1 MLGVIANLLIGGLA
15 VMAGSYIIPGVEVRG
30 FLDAIIAA
38 VLIGVV
44 NALVK
49 PILLVLTLPLNLL
62 TLGLFTFVINAV
74 MILLVSALLPGFNVE
89 GFLPA
94 LLLSLVLS
102 IISSVLGGSTKS

>member
-1 MLGVIANLLIGGLA
+1 MLGILANLLVGGLA
-15 VMAGSYIIPGVEVRG
+15 VMAGSYIIPGVQVRG
-30 FLDAIIAA
+30 FFDAIIAA
-38 VLIGVV
+38 LLIGVV

-49 PILLVLTLPLNLL
+49 PVLLLLTLPLNIL
-62 TLGLFTFVINAV
+62 TLGLFTFVINAL